1 MIIFIFGGER
11 RTYTVLSGI
20 NKGFKIFASAKAELS
35 LIFGSFE
42 PQTQIIIKHF
52 VSPGDVVF
60 DIGANVGY
68 FTLSCS
74 KLVGEKGKI
83 YSFEAIPKTA
93 EILEKNCLLN
103 SLKNITLYKK
113 AVSDKKEK
121 LTFLIPDHGKNHT
134 MASMVWHKED
144 CSVKKVSV
152 DSIVIDYNSDLSKL
166 SPSFIK
172 IDVEGAEAF
181 VLKGMKS
188 MLQNNSPII
197 FIECSEAGRKESWSL
212 LKSFGYTC
220 YKGSIPLQKVND
232 FNLYKH
238 NDFLWMK

>member
-1 MIIFIFGGER
+1 M
-11 RTYTVLSGI
+11 
-20 NKGFKIFASAKAELS
+20 S
-35 LIFGSFE
+35 LIYGSFE
-42 PQTQIIIKHF
+42 PQTQNIIKHF

-74 KLVGEKGKI
+74 KLAGQNGKV
-83 YSFEAIPKTA
+83 YSFEAIPGTA
-93 EILEKNCLLN
+93 EILEKNYHLN

-113 AVSDKKEK
+113 AVSDKTEK
-121 LTFLIPDHGKNHT
+121 TTFLIPNKGENHT

-144 CSVKKVSV
+144 PSVKKVSV
-152 DSIVIDYNSDLSKL
+152 DSIVIDENSELSKL

-188 MLQNNSPII
+188 VLKKKSPII
-197 FIECSEAGRKESWSL
+197 FIECSEAGRKESWVLLTSL
-212 LKSFGYTC
+212 GYTC
-220 YKGSIPLQKVND
+220 YKASIPLQKVRA
-232 FNLYKH
+232 FKLYKH

>member
-1 MIIFIFGGER
+1 M
-11 RTYTVLSGI
+11 
-20 NKGFKIFASAKAELS
+20 
-35 LIFGSFE
+35 
-42 PQTQIIIKHF
+42 
-52 VSPGDVVF
+52 SPGDVVF
-60 DIGANVGY
+60 DIGSNVGY

-74 KLVGEKGKI
+74 KLVGKNGKV
-83 YSFEAIPKTA
+83 YSFEAITETA
-93 EILEKNCLLN
+93 NILEKNCHLN
-103 SLKNITLYKK
+103 SLQNITIYKK

-121 LTFLIPDHGKNHT
+121 TIFLIPDQGENHT

-152 DSIVIDYNSDLSKL
+152 DSIVIDHDSELSKL

-188 MLQNNSPII
+188 MLQKNFPII
-197 FIECSEAGRKESWSL
+197 FIECSKAGRKESWSL
-212 LKSFGYTC
+212 LKSIGYTC
-220 YKGSIPLQKVND
+220 YKASIPLKKVSD
-232 FNLYKH
+232 FKLYKH